1 LTVPERQVNIPAVSI
16 DPAEAYRTLG
26 YVIVPEVFPKEEILK
41 FRRLVQIL
49 REREL
54 AEGKNVER
62 DPDWPNVLYV
72 LGDLLAKEELR
83 ALDYLVFHPK
93 IVSLARLLLGPDL
106 VYFGDSTV
114 QVGQGRRGFHK
125 DNVTR
130 YDPQGADWKGD
141 YPLLRI
147 GLYLQDHTRWSGG
160 LKVRA
165 GSHLLPSYHDGRAV
179 NVPSGLGDVVAWN
192 LRTTHSGNAL
202 RLRGFHSLCLHPRLE
217 QLLPA
222 WLSVPEADERMALF
236 CTFGAPGEH
245 LDRYIEDYGKREDC
259 RRYMQR
265 SCINAELRELARR
278 ERVEIRM
285 PAPDYGSLHPRH
297 QALPV

>member
-1 LTVPERQVNIPAVSI
+1 VSI

-165 GSHLLPSYHDGRAV
+165 GSHLL
-179 NVPSGLGDVVAWN
+179 
-192 LRTTHSGNAL
+192 
-202 RLRGFHSLCLHPRLE
+202 HSLCLHPRLE